1 MPVSA
6 QRTTHSATL
15 VCSFVPFNISFEK
28 REIGLESYFWHA
40 RFEMRRHRLTKKQR
54 YCFRCNFF
62 TSKARRAAFFGFF
75 RGQLYSFHLAQ
86 CAHHTS
92 SMLLPASSPLPW
104 LASHLLWV
112 GFSWTSVHSCNGTGW
127 GPLVVRQA

>member
-1 MPVSA
+1 MF
-6 QRTTHSATL
+6 L
-15 VCSFVPFNISFEK
+15 D
-28 REIGLESYFWHA
+28 LET
-40 RFEMRRHRLTKKQR
+40 ELTKKQR

-75 RGQLYSFHLAQ
+75 RGQLCSFHLAQ

-112 GFSWTSVHSCNGTGW
+112 GFSWTLVCTVVMERDGDRSLSDRRRTTVGVLDLTPYSSEWSGAAAVSC
-127 GPLVVRQA
+127 